1 MKVDIRVPVGLP
13 VRETAD
19 FIAGC
24 EAAGFTGVGVHD
36 HQHSG
41 RDVFLT
47 LALAAERTSRLTL
60 YPATSN
66 PVTRHP
72 MVLASLAHSLEEI
85 APERV
90 RLTVA
95 PGYLAVGNIG
105 RPRATVEAM
114 RRAVATIR
122 RLLRGELVEF
132 NGVETRLP
140 NLSDRPTPVFM
151 TAAGPRMVELA
162 GEVADGALL
171 LVGLHPK
178 AIDAARRRLEIGAA
192 RAGRSLEGFQSIF
205 ITPTTV
211 SADGPAARRFPQQWF
226 RPDQPYL
233 KYPSDSNL
241 VWLREAGIDLANDF
255 IPESIGDAQAAEIC
269 DAFGLF
275 GTPEEC
281 LARLKRARDESG
293 INHVFIFPTHT
304 QEGGYDMPL
313 AEVDAF
319 RETIPAGPAAGPSP
333 VWAPFRNRSAWPF
346 GWPLSWRSNGNKKL
360 GNPWT
365 VSFGGR
371 MILWIASLA
380 TTSSHNSEISRCTRY
395 RLLPSLSAWHC
406 YERLLAPPNCRYIR
420 TGLVPSRLN

>member
-13 VRETAD
+13 IPETAD
-19 FIAGC
+19 FIAEC
-24 EAAGFTGVGVHD
+24 EAAGFCGVGVHD

-47 LALAAERTSRLTL
+47 LALAAERTSRLAL

-66 PVTRHP
+66 PVTRHS

-85 APERV
+85 APGRI

-105 RPRATVEAM
+105 RPRATVKAM
-114 RRAVATIR
+114 RRAVTTIHS
-122 RLLRGELVEF
+122 LLSGERVEF
-132 NGVETRLP
+132 NGVETRLR
-140 NLSDRPTPVFM
+140 NVSERPTPVFM

-178 AIDAARRRLEIGAA
+178 AVATARRRLEIGAA
-192 RAGRSLEGFQSIF
+192 RAGRSLDGFQAIF

-211 SADGPAARRFPQQWF
+211 SDHGPAARRFPQQWF

-241 VWLREAGIDLANDF
+241 VWLREAGINLPDDF
-255 IPESIGDAQAAEIC
+255 VPDRISDAQAAEIC

-275 GTPEEC
+275 GTREEC

-293 INHVFIFPTHT
+293 IDHVFVFPTHT
-304 QEGGYDMPL
+304 QEGGYDMPR

-319 RETIPAGPAAGPSP
+319 GETIIPGLGAGA
-333 VWAPFRNRSAWPF
+333 
-346 GWPLSWRSNGNKKL
+346 
-360 GNPWT
+360 
-365 VSFGGR
+365 
-371 MILWIASLA
+371 
-380 TTSSHNSEISRCTRY
+380 
-395 RLLPSLSAWHC
+395 
-406 YERLLAPPNCRYIR
+406 
-420 TGLVPSRLN
+420 

>member
-13 VRETAD
+13 IQETAE

-24 EAAGFTGVGVHD
+24 EAAGFSGVGVHD

-47 LALAAERTSRLTL
+47 LALAAEQTSRLAL

-66 PVTRHP
+66 PVTRHS

-90 RLTVA
+90 RLTVG
-95 PGYLAVGNIG
+95 PGYLSVGNIG
-105 RPRATVEAM
+105 RPRATVAAM
-114 RRAVATIR
+114 RRAVLTIR
-122 RLLRGELVEF
+122 RLLHGDAVEF
-132 NGVETRLP
+132 NGVETRLR
-140 NLSDRPTPVFM
+140 NVSVRPTPVFM

-171 LVGLHPK
+171 MVGLHPG
-178 AIDAARRRLEIGAA
+178 AVEAARRRLEIGAA
-192 RAGRSLEGFQSIF
+192 RAGRSLEGFQTIF

-211 SADGPAARRFPQQWF
+211 SDDGPAARHFPQQWF

-241 VWLREAGIDLANDF
+241 VWLREAGIKLADDF
-255 IPESIGDAQAAEIC
+255 VPESIGDAQAAEIC

-281 LARLKRARDESG
+281 LARLRRARDEAG
-293 INHVFIFPTHT
+293 IDHVFIFPTHT
-304 QEGGYDMPL
+304 QEGGYDMPRS
-313 AEVDAF
+313 EVDAF
-319 RETIPAGPAAGPSP
+319 RETIIPGLTA
-333 VWAPFRNRSAWPF
+333 
-346 GWPLSWRSNGNKKL
+346 LS
-360 GNPWT
+360 
-365 VSFGGR
+365 
-371 MILWIASLA
+371 
-380 TTSSHNSEISRCTRY
+380 
-395 RLLPSLSAWHC
+395 
-406 YERLLAPPNCRYIR
+406 
-420 TGLVPSRLN
+420 

>member
-13 VRETAD
+13 IPETAD

-24 EAAGFTGVGVHD
+24 EAAGFAGVGVHD

-47 LALAAERTSRLTL
+47 LALAAERTSQLTL

-66 PVTRHP
+66 PVTRHS

-85 APERV
+85 APDRA

-105 RPRATVEAM
+105 RRRATVDAM
-114 RRAVATIR
+114 RRAVTTIR
-122 RLLRGELVEF
+122 RLLRGESVEF
-132 NGVETRLP
+132 NGVVTRLR
-140 NLSDRPTPVFM
+140 NVSDRPTPVFM

-178 AIDAARRRLEIGAA
+178 AVEAAHRRLEIGAA
-192 RAGRSLEGFQSIF
+192 RSGRNLDGFQTIF

-211 SADGPAARRFPQQWF
+211 SEDGPDARRFPQQWF

-241 VWLREAGIDLANDF
+241 VWLREAGIDLADNF
-255 IPESIGDAQAAEIC
+255 VPESIGDAQADEIC

-293 INHVFIFPTHT
+293 IDHVFIFPTHT
-304 QEGGYDMPL
+304 QEGGYDMPTAVVEAFQKTIIPGL
-313 AEVDAF
+313 A
-319 RETIPAGPAAGPSP
+319 
-333 VWAPFRNRSAWPF
+333 
-346 GWPLSWRSNGNKKL
+346 
-360 GNPWT
+360 
-365 VSFGGR
+365 
-371 MILWIASLA
+371 AS
-380 TTSSHNSEISRCTRY
+380 
-395 RLLPSLSAWHC
+395 
-406 YERLLAPPNCRYIR
+406 
-420 TGLVPSRLN
+420 V

>member
-1 MKVDIRVPVGLP
+1 MRVDIRVPVGLP
-13 VRETAD
+13 LPETAD
-19 FIAGC
+19 FIAQC
-24 EAAGFTGVGVHD
+24 EEAGFSGVGVHD

-41 RDVFLT
+41 RDVFLA
-47 LALAAERTSRLTL
+47 LALSAERTSRLTL

-105 RPRATVEAM
+105 RPRATVAAM
-114 RRAVATIR
+114 RRSILTIR
-122 RLLRGELVEF
+122 RLLRGETVEF
-132 NGVETRLP
+132 NEVETRLR
-140 NLSDRPTPVFM
+140 NVSDPPTPVLM

-171 LVGLHPK
+171 LVGLHPQ
-178 AIDAARRRLEIGAA
+178 AVNAARRRLEIGAA
-192 RAGRSLEGFQSIF
+192 RAGRSLDGFQTIF

-211 SADGPAARRFPQQWF
+211 SDDGPAARRFPQQRF

-241 VWLREAGIDLANDF
+241 VWLREAGIDLADDF
-255 IPESIGDAQAAEIC
+255 VPENISDALADEIC

-293 INHVFIFPTHT
+293 IDHVFIFPTHT
-304 QEGGYDMPL
+304 QEGGYDMPQ

-319 RETIPAGPAAGPSP
+319 RQTIIPG
-333 VWAPFRNRSAWPF
+333 
-346 GWPLSWRSNGNKKL
+346 
-360 GNPWT
+360 
-365 VSFGGR
+365 
-371 MILWIASLA
+371 LA
-380 TTSSHNSEISRCTRY
+380 T
-395 RLLPSLSAWHC
+395 PS
-406 YERLLAPPNCRYIR
+406 
-420 TGLVPSRLN
+420 

>member
-1 MKVDIRVPVGLP
+1 MRVDIRVPVGLP
-13 VRETAD
+13 VRQTAD
-19 FIAGC
+19 FIAEC
-24 EAAGFTGVGVHD
+24 EDAGFSGVGVHD

-41 RDVFLT
+41 RDVFVA

-95 PGYLAVGNIG
+95 PGYLAVRNIG
-105 RPRATVEAM
+105 RPRATVAAM
-114 RRAVATIR
+114 RQAVLTIR
-122 RLLRGELVEF
+122 RLLRGDRAQF
-132 NGVETRLP
+132 NGTETRLR
-140 NLSDRPTPVFM
+140 NVSDAPTPVFM

-178 AIDAARRRLEIGAA
+178 AVDAARRRLEIGAA
-192 RAGRSLEGFQSIF
+192 RAGRSLDGFRTIF

-211 SADGPAARRFPQQWF
+211 SDDGPAARRFPQQWF

-241 VWLREAGIDLANDF
+241 VWLREAGIELADDF
-255 IPESIGDAQAAEIC
+255 VPENISDGQAAEIC

-275 GTPEEC
+275 GTAEEC
-281 LARLKRARDESG
+281 LARLRRARDESY
-293 INHVFIFPTHT
+293 IDHVFIFPTHT
-304 QEGGYDMPL
+304 QEGGYDMPR
-313 AEVDAF
+313 AAVDAF
-319 RETIPAGPAAGPSP
+319 RETIIPG
-333 VWAPFRNRSAWPF
+333 
-346 GWPLSWRSNGNKKL
+346 L
-360 GNPWT
+360 GG
-365 VSFGGR
+365 VG
-371 MILWIASLA
+371 
-380 TTSSHNSEISRCTRY
+380 
-395 RLLPSLSAWHC
+395 
-406 YERLLAPPNCRYIR
+406 
-420 TGLVPSRLN
+420 

>member
-24 EAAGFTGVGVHD
+24 EAAGFDGVGVHD

-47 LALAAERTSRLTL
+47 LALAAERTSRLAL

-85 APERV
+85 APGRA
-90 RLTVA
+90 RLTVG
-95 PGYLAVGNIG
+95 PGYLSVGNIG
-105 RPRATVEAM
+105 RPRATLAAM
-114 RRAVATIR
+114 RDTIMTIR
-122 RLLRGELVEF
+122 RLLRGERVEF
-132 NGVETRLP
+132 NGVETRLR
-140 NLSDRPTPVFM
+140 NISDPPTPVFM
-151 TAAGPRMVELA
+151 TAAGPRMIELA

-171 LVGLHPK
+171 LVGLHPR
-178 AIDAARRRLEIGAA
+178 AVAAARRQLEIGAV
-192 RAGRSLEGFQSIF
+192 RAGRSLDGFPTIF

-211 SADGPAARRFPQQWF
+211 SDDGPAARRFPQQWF

-233 KYPSDSNL
+233 KYPSGSNL
-241 VWLREAGIDLANDF
+241 VWLREAGVDLDDDF
-255 IPESIGDAQAAEIC
+255 VPENISDPQAAEIC

-281 LARLKRARDESG
+281 LARLQRARDESG
-293 INHVFIFPTHT
+293 IDHVFIFPTHT
-304 QEGGYDMPL
+304 QEGGYDMPR

-319 RETIPAGPAAGPSP
+319 RETIIPG
-333 VWAPFRNRSAWPF
+333 
-346 GWPLSWRSNGNKKL
+346 L
-360 GNPWT
+360 GAMP
-365 VSFGGR
+365 
-371 MILWIASLA
+371 
-380 TTSSHNSEISRCTRY
+380 
-395 RLLPSLSAWHC
+395 
-406 YERLLAPPNCRYIR
+406 
-420 TGLVPSRLN
+420 